1 MFVRATTIHADLARL
16 DEGVAFVRDS
26 VVPAVATLPGTLG
39 LTMMVDRETG
49 TTSVST
55 AWETEQARADADEL
69 LTSLRAKAARLMGGG
84 TPVTELFEL
93 VAIDR
98 LRPAQPGFWSRVTR
112 VTIPPS
118 DVDDAID
125 AYTSSIVHDLRLLDG
140 YCSAVLLVDRAKGVG
155 AVIVTFDNKTHVEA
169 TRDQAAAIRRTGLQK
184 AGAEIGEVREAE
196 IVIAGLRLPQTG

>member
-1 MFVRATTIHADLARL
+1 MFVRATTIHADLAKL

-26 VVPAVATLPGTLG
+26 VVPAVASLPGTLG
-39 LTMMVDRETG
+39 LTMMVDRQTG

-55 AWETEQARADADEL
+55 AWETEQARADADEV
-69 LTSLRAKAARLMGGG
+69 LTSLRAKASRLMGGG

-93 VAIDR
+93 VAMDR
-98 LRPAQPGFWSRVTR
+98 LRPAQAGFWSRVTR
-112 VTIPPS
+112 VTIPPA

-155 AVIVTFDNKTHVEA
+155 AVIVTFDSRKHVEA
-169 TRDQAAAIRRTGLQK
+169 TRDQAAAIRRTGLEK

>member
-1 MFVRATTIHADLARL
+1 MYVRATTIHADLAKL
-16 DEGVAFVRDS
+16 DEGIAFVRDS

-69 LTSLRAKAARLMGGG
+69 LTSLRAKAARQMGGG

-98 LRPAQPGFWSRVTR
+98 LRPAQAGFWSRVTR

-118 DVDDAID
+118 DVEEAID

-140 YCSAVLLVDRAKGVG
+140 YCSAVLLVDRGKGIG
-155 AVIVTFDNKTHVEA
+155 AVIVTFDSRAHVEA
-169 TRDQAAAIRRTGLQK
+169 TREKAEAIRRTGLQK